1 MILVTGAAGKT
12 GTAVVRALVARG
24 ARVQALVHRP
34 ENAAAVKGLGTAEV
48 VVGSFEDFGVLASAA
63 ARARAIFHIGLA
75 GINPSSGVTPSVE
88 NPRFFRP
95 FHARPYQP
103 VTPTYGYKCEH
114 DVSS

>member
-48 VVGSFEDFGVLASAA
+48 VVGSFEDFGRRRQSAGDLSH
-63 ARARAIFHIGLA
+63 R
-75 GINPSSGVTPSVE
+75 
-88 NPRFFRP
+88 PRR
-95 FHARPYQP
+95 YQP
-103 VTPTYGYKCEH
+103 VLRCHT
-114 DVSS
+114 